1 MPKIKMP
8 KGNPSLDMTPMVDLA
23 FLLVT
28 FFMLTASFREA
39 ETVTVITPKAR
50 SVADKELP
58 KNALIITIDPTG
70 RVYFDAQLDGGPTP
84 KLELLDSIAENYK
97 LKSSMN
103 DKLRNEFLRC
113 GSFGI
118 ALEKLPEYLAQKDDV
133 KRKKMNEAG
142 LGVPIDSLNN
152 QIGNLA
158 TYGMKIGMRNFKEKR
173 EQAKREN
180 APLDKET
187 ERKIMPKLCIKAD
200 FDAPYIRVKQVIK
213 ALTDRK
219 QYHFTLITTME
230 QN

>member
-1 MPKIKMP
+1 MPKIQMP
-8 KGNPSLDMTPMVDLA
+8 KGSPSLDMTPMVDLA

-58 KNALIITIDPTG
+58 KNAVVITIDKDG
-70 RVYFDAQLDGGPTP
+70 RPYFDAQLTGGNAPRI
-84 KLELLDSIAENYK
+84 ELLDSISKNYNIAFDDK
-97 LKSSMN
+97 LK
-103 DKLRNEFLRC
+103 NEFLRC
-113 GSFGI
+113 GSVGVPM
-118 ALEKLPEYLAQKDDV
+118 EKLKEYLVQKDDV
-133 KRKKMNEAG
+133 ARKKLNEGGAG
-142 LGVPIDSLNN
+142 IPADSLNN

-158 TYGMKIGMRNFKEKR
+158 TYAMKIGMRDFKEKR

-187 ERKIMPKLCIKAD
+187 ERKIMPRLCIKAD
-200 FDAPYIRVKQVIK
+200 FDAPYLAVKRVIK

-230 QN
+230 QQ

>member
-58 KNALIITIDPTG
+58 KNALIVTVDKDG
-70 RVYFDAQLDGGPTP
+70 RTYFDAQLSGGNDPRM
-84 KLELLDSIAENYK
+84 EILDSLIQNYHI
-97 LKSSMN
+97 SVN
-103 DKLRNEFLRC
+103 DKQRNEWLRC
-113 GSFGI
+113 GSFGVEI
-118 ALEKLPEYLAQKDDV
+118 AKLPEYLNKDDFS
-133 KRKKMNEAG
+133 RGKMNAAG
-142 LGVPIDSLNN
+142 IGIPSDSLHNE
-152 QIGNLA
+152 IGALA
-158 TYGMKIGMRNFKEKR
+158 LYGMKIGMRDFLEKKR
-173 EQAKREN
+173 TAEREN

-187 ERKIMPKLCIKAD
+187 MKKIMPRLCIKAD
-200 FDAPYIRVKQVIK
+200 FDAPYLAVKQVIK
-213 ALTDRK
+213 AFTDKK

-230 QN
+230 QQ

>member
-58 KNALIITIDPTG
+58 KNALVITIDKDG
-70 RVYFDAQLDGGPTP
+70 RTYFDAQLDGGASPR
-84 KLELLDSIAENYK
+84 LELLDSISQNYK
-97 LKSSMN
+97 ISFD
-103 DKLRNEFLRC
+103 DKLKNEFLRC
-113 GSFGI
+113 GAVGVPMD
-118 ALEKLPEYLAQKDDV
+118 KLKDYLIQKDDV
-133 KRKKMNEAG
+133 ARKKMNESG
-142 LGVPIDSLNN
+142 NGIPTDSLNN

-200 FDAPYIRVKQVIK
+200 LEAPYIRVKQVIK
-213 ALTDRK
+213 ALTDMK

-230 QN
+230 QS